1 MKMLTKIS
9 ILVTAAFA
17 CSAMAVVQPNDAK
30 KLSRDKHGSYSR
42 LMRVTMKDGS
52 TEEFLM
58 ESVKNLTFAANPN
71 DSSDIDEKPPVEDPD
86 LPDVPDRTPE
96 ARSMSSTATSS
107 SSSDWY
113 GPEVKSSESKSS
125 DSKSSDKSSSSFVEE
140 SSSSAKSSDSK
151 SSDDKS
157 SDSKPADKSSDSK
170 SSDKSSSSSIEQSS
184 SSAKSSE
191 SKSSESKSSDSKSS
205 DSKQSDDKSSSSSAK
220 PSSSSAKQSSSSEA
234 TTGLPN
240 IDYAGTRI
248 MWTPKKQTLS
258 VFSRQAGNA
267 KFTLFDAQGVTV
279 GSGSMYVTRGSTS
292 LSLEYLNLPKGTFVI
307 RFEIGNTKLQQKISV
322 TGK

>member
-17 CSAMAVVQPNDAK
+17 CSAMAVVQTNDAK

-157 SDSKPADKSSDSK
+157 SDSKPVDKSSDSK
-170 SSDKSSSSSIEQSS
+170 SSDSKPTD
-184 SSAKSSE
+184 
-191 SKSSESKSSDSKSS
+191 KSSESKSSDSKPA
-205 DSKQSDDKSSSSSAK
+205 DDKSSSSSVK

>member
-9 ILVTAAFA
+9 TMVAFA
-17 CSAMAVVQPNDAK
+17 CVCSAMATVQTNDAK

-71 DSSDIDEKPPVEDPD
+71 DSSDIDEKPPVEDPE

-96 ARSMSSTATSS
+96 ARSMSSSATES
-107 SSSDWY
+107 SSSDRFD
-113 GPEVKSSESKSS
+113 PEVKSSDSESSDSKSS
-125 DSKSSDKSSSSFVEE
+125 DSKSSDS
-140 SSSSAKSSDSK
+140 KSSDSK
-151 SSDDKS
+151 SSD
-157 SDSKPADKSSDSK
+157 
-170 SSDKSSSSSIEQSS
+170 
-184 SSAKSSE
+184 
-191 SKSSESKSSDSKSS
+191 SKSSDSKSS
-205 DSKQSDDKSSSSSAK
+205 DSKQTDDKSSSSAK
-220 PSSSSAKQSSSSEA
+220 SSSSSVKSSSSSVKQSSSSEA
-234 TTGLPN
+234 TTGIPM

-248 MWTPKKQTLS
+248 MWSPKKQTLS

-267 KFTLFDAQGVTV
+267 KFSLFDAQGVNV
-279 GSGSMYVTRGSTS
+279 GGGSMYVSRGSTS

>member
-9 ILVTAAFA
+9 TMVAFA
-17 CSAMAVVQPNDAK
+17 CVCSAMASVQTNDAK

-71 DSSDIDEKPPVEDPD
+71 DSSDIDEKPPVEDPE

-96 ARSMSSTATSS
+96 ARSMSSSATES

-113 GPEVKSSESKSS
+113 GPEVKSSDSQSS
-125 DSKSSDKSSSSFVEE
+125 ESKSSDKSSSSSVEQSSSSVKQ

-151 SSDDKS
+151 SSESKS
-157 SDSKPADKSSDSK
+157 SDSKPADKSS
-170 SSDKSSSSSIEQSS
+170 E
-184 SSAKSSE
+184 
-191 SKSSESKSSDSKSS
+191 SKSS

-220 PSSSSAKQSSSSEA
+220 PSSSSDA

-267 KFTLFDAQGVTV
+267 KFTLFDAQGVNV
-279 GSGSMYVTRGSTS
+279 GGGSMYVSRGSTS

-322 TGK
+322 TGM

>member
-9 ILVTAAFA
+9 TMVAFA
-17 CSAMAVVQPNDAK
+17 CVCSAMAAVQTNDAK

-71 DSSDIDEKPPVEDPD
+71 DSSDIDEKPPVEDPE

-96 ARSMSSTATSS
+96 ARSMSSSATES
-107 SSSDWY
+107 SSSDKFD
-113 GPEVKSSESKSS
+113 PEVKSSDSESSDSKSS
-125 DSKSSDKSSSSFVEE
+125 DSKSSDS
-140 SSSSAKSSDSK
+140 KSSDSK
-151 SSDDKS
+151 SSDS
-157 SDSKPADKSSDSK
+157 KSSDSK
-170 SSDKSSSSSIEQSS
+170 SSD
-184 SSAKSSE
+184 
-191 SKSSESKSSDSKSS
+191 SKSSDSKSSDSKSSDSKSSGSISSDSKQADDKSSDSKSS

-234 TTGLPN
+234 TTGIPM

-248 MWTPKKQTLS
+248 MWSPKKQTLS

-267 KFTLFDAQGVTV
+267 KFSLFDAQGVNV
-279 GSGSMYVTRGSTS
+279 GGGSMYVSRGSTS
-292 LSLEYLNLPKGTFVI
+292 LSLEYLDLPKGTFVI

>member
-9 ILVTAAFA
+9 TMVAFA
-17 CSAMAVVQPNDAK
+17 CVCSAMAAVQTNDAK

-42 LMRVTMKDGS
+42 LMRVTMKDGA

-71 DSSDIDEKPPVEDPD
+71 DSSDIDEKPPVEDPE
-86 LPDVPDRTPE
+86 LPDEPDRTPE
-96 ARSMSSTATSS
+96 ARSMSSSATES
-107 SSSDWY
+107 SSSDKID
-113 GPEVKSSESKSS
+113 PEVKSS
-125 DSKSSDKSSSSFVEE
+125 DSKSSSSSEE
-140 SSSSAKSSDSK
+140 QPSSSA
-151 SSDDKS
+151 
-157 SDSKPADKSSDSK
+157 KSSDSK
-170 SSDKSSSSSIEQSS
+170 SSDKSSSSS
-184 SSAKSSE
+184 
-191 SKSSESKSSDSKSS
+191 
-205 DSKQSDDKSSSSSAK
+205 
-220 PSSSSAKQSSSSEA
+220 EA
-234 TTGLPN
+234 TTGIPT

-279 GSGSMYVTRGSTS
+279 GSGNVYVSRGSTS
-292 LSLEYLNLPKGTFVI
+292 LSLEYLNLPKGTFVMS
-307 RFEIGNTKLQQKISV
+307 FEIGNTKIQQKISV

>member
-1 MKMLTKIS
+1 MCYFLIKRQFKMKMLTKIS
-9 ILVTAAFA
+9 TMVAFA
-17 CSAMAVVQPNDAK
+17 CVCSAMATVQTNDAK

-71 DSSDIDEKPPVEDPD
+71 DSSDIDEKPPVEDPE

-96 ARSMSSTATSS
+96 ARSMSSSATES
-107 SSSDWY
+107 SSSDKFD
-113 GPEVKSSESKSS
+113 PEVKSSDSESS
-125 DSKSSDKSSSSFVEE
+125 D
-140 SSSSAKSSDSK
+140 
-151 SSDDKS
+151 
-157 SDSKPADKSSDSK
+157 
-170 SSDKSSSSSIEQSS
+170 
-184 SSAKSSE
+184 
-191 SKSSESKSSDSKSS
+191 SKSSDSKSS
-205 DSKQSDDKSSSSSAK
+205 DSKSSDSKSSDGKQTDDKSSSSAKSSSSSAK
-220 PSSSSAKQSSSSEA
+220 PSSSSVKQSSSSEA

-267 KFTLFDAQGVTV
+267 KFTLFDAQGVNV
-279 GSGSMYVTRGSTS
+279 GGGSMYVSRGSTS

>member
-1 MKMLTKIS
+1 MKLLTKMT
-9 ILVTAAFA
+9 ILATVACA
-17 CSAMAVVQPNDAK
+17 CSAMAAVQTNDAK

-71 DSSDIDEKPPVEDPD
+71 DSSDIDEKPPVEDPE

-96 ARSMSSTATSS
+96 ARSMSSSATES
-107 SSSDWY
+107 SSSDKID
-113 GPEVKSSESKSS
+113 PEVKSSDSESS
-125 DSKSSDKSSSSFVEE
+125 D
-140 SSSSAKSSDSK
+140 
-151 SSDDKS
+151 
-157 SDSKPADKSSDSK
+157 
-170 SSDKSSSSSIEQSS
+170 
-184 SSAKSSE
+184 
-191 SKSSESKSSDSKSS
+191 SKSSDSKSS
-205 DSKQSDDKSSSSSAK
+205 DSKQADDKSSSSAKSSSSSVK
-220 PSSSSAKQSSSSEA
+220 PSSSSVKQSSSSE
-234 TTGLPN
+234 TTDGIPE

-248 MWTPKKQTLS
+248 MWSPKKQTLS

-267 KFTLFDAQGVTV
+267 KFSLFDAQGVNV

-307 RFEIGNTKLQQKISV
+307 RFEIGNTKIQQKISV

>member
-1 MKMLTKIS
+1 M
-9 ILVTAAFA
+9 VAFA
-17 CSAMAVVQPNDAK
+17 CVCSVMAAVQTNDAK

-96 ARSMSSTATSS
+96 ARSMSSSATES
-107 SSSDWY
+107 SSSDKFD
-113 GPEVKSSESKSS
+113 PEVKSSDSESSDSKSTDSKSS
-125 DSKSSDKSSSSFVEE
+125 DSKSSDS
-140 SSSSAKSSDSK
+140 KSSDSK
-151 SSDDKS
+151 SSDSMS
-157 SDSKPADKSSDSK
+157 SDSKSSDSK
-170 SSDKSSSSSIEQSS
+170 SSD
-184 SSAKSSE
+184 
-191 SKSSESKSSDSKSS
+191 SKSSDSKSSDSKSSDSKSS
-205 DSKQSDDKSSSSSAK
+205 DSKQTDDKSSSSAK
-220 PSSSSAKQSSSSEA
+220 SSSSSVKSSSSSVKQSSSSEA
-234 TTGLPN
+234 TTGIPM

-248 MWTPKKQTLS
+248 MWSPKKQTLS

-267 KFTLFDAQGVTV
+267 KFSLFDAQGVNV
-279 GSGSMYVTRGSTS
+279 GGGSMYVSRGSTS

-322 TGK
+322 TGT

>member
-1 MKMLTKIS
+1 MCYFLIKRQFKMKMLTKIS
-9 ILVTAAFA
+9 TMVAFA
-17 CSAMAVVQPNDAK
+17 CVCSAMATVQTNDAK

-71 DSSDIDEKPPVEDPD
+71 DSSDIDEKPPVEDPE

-96 ARSMSSTATSS
+96 ARSMSSSATES
-107 SSSDWY
+107 SSSDRFD
-113 GPEVKSSESKSS
+113 PEVKSSDSESSDSKSS
-125 DSKSSDKSSSSFVEE
+125 DSKSSDS
-140 SSSSAKSSDSK
+140 KSSDSK
-151 SSDDKS
+151 SSD
-157 SDSKPADKSSDSK
+157 
-170 SSDKSSSSSIEQSS
+170 
-184 SSAKSSE
+184 
-191 SKSSESKSSDSKSS
+191 SKSSDSKSS
-205 DSKQSDDKSSSSSAK
+205 DSKQTDDKSSSSAK
-220 PSSSSAKQSSSSEA
+220 SSSSSVKSSSSSVKQSSSSEA
-234 TTGLPN
+234 TTGIPM

-248 MWTPKKQTLS
+248 MWSPKKQTLS

-267 KFTLFDAQGVTV
+267 KFSLFDAQGVNV
-279 GSGSMYVTRGSTS
+279 GGGSMYVSRGSTS

>member
-1 MKMLTKIS
+1 MKNLHNLS
-9 ILVTAAFA
+9 LVVTLACA
-17 CSAMAVVQPNDAK
+17 CSVMAAVANNSGQSKDRGPNK
-30 KLSRDKHGSYSR
+30 RESYSR

-71 DSSDIDEKPPVEDPD
+71 DSSDIDEKPPVEDPE

-96 ARSMSSTATSS
+96 ARSMSSSATPS

-113 GPEVKSSESKSS
+113 SPEVKSS
-125 DSKSSDKSSSSFVEE
+125 DSKSSSSSEE
-140 SSSSAKSSDSK
+140 QPSSSAKSSDSK
-151 SSDDKS
+151 SSDSKQVDDKS
-157 SDSKPADKSSDSK
+157 SSSAKSSDSK
-170 SSDKSSSSSIEQSS
+170 SSDKSSSSS
-184 SSAKSSE
+184 AM
-191 SKSSESKSSDSKSS
+191 
-205 DSKQSDDKSSSSSAK
+205 
-220 PSSSSAKQSSSSEA
+220 QSSSSEA
-234 TTGLPN
+234 TTGIPE

-279 GSGSMYVTRGSTS
+279 GSGNVYVSRGSTS
-292 LSLEYLNLPKGTFVI
+292 LSLEYLNLPKGTFVMS
-307 RFEIGNTKLQQKISV
+307 FEIGNTKLQQKISV

>member
-1 MKMLTKIS
+1 M
-9 ILVTAAFA
+9 VAFA
-17 CSAMAVVQPNDAK
+17 CVCSAMAAVQTNDAK

-71 DSSDIDEKPPVEDPD
+71 DSSDIDEKPPVEDPE

-96 ARSMSSTATSS
+96 ARSMSSSATES
-107 SSSDWY
+107 SSSDKFD
-113 GPEVKSSESKSS
+113 PEVKSSDSESS
-125 DSKSSDKSSSSFVEE
+125 DSKSSD
-140 SSSSAKSSDSK
+140 
-151 SSDDKS
+151 
-157 SDSKPADKSSDSK
+157 
-170 SSDKSSSSSIEQSS
+170 
-184 SSAKSSE
+184 
-191 SKSSESKSSDSKSS
+191 SKSSDSKSS
-205 DSKQSDDKSSSSSAK
+205 DSKQADDKSSSSAK
-220 PSSSSAKQSSSSEA
+220 SSSSSVKQSSSSE
-234 TTGLPN
+234 TTDGIPM

-248 MWTPKKQTLS
+248 MWSPKKQTLS

-267 KFTLFDAQGVTV
+267 KFSLFDAQGVNV
-279 GSGSMYVTRGSTS
+279 GGGSMYVSRGSTS

>member
-1 MKMLTKIS
+1 M
-9 ILVTAAFA
+9 VAFA
-17 CSAMAVVQPNDAK
+17 CVCSAMAAVQTNDAK

-71 DSSDIDEKPPVEDPD
+71 DSSDIDEKPPVEDPE

-96 ARSMSSTATSS
+96 ARSMSSSATES
-107 SSSDWY
+107 SSSDKID
-113 GPEVKSSESKSS
+113 PEVKSSDSESSDSKSS
-125 DSKSSDKSSSSFVEE
+125 DSKSSDSKQADDKSSSS
-140 SSSSAKSSDSK
+140 A
-151 SSDDKS
+151 
-157 SDSKPADKSSDSK
+157 KSSDSK
-170 SSDKSSSSSIEQSS
+170 SSDKSSSSSV
-184 SSAKSSE
+184 
-191 SKSSESKSSDSKSS
+191 
-205 DSKQSDDKSSSSSAK
+205 
-220 PSSSSAKQSSSSEA
+220 KQSSSSE
-234 TTGLPN
+234 TTDGIPM

-248 MWTPKKQTLS
+248 MWSPKKQTLS

-267 KFTLFDAQGVTV
+267 KFSLFDAQGVNV
-279 GSGSMYVTRGSTS
+279 GGGSMYVSRGSTS

>member
-1 MKMLTKIS
+1 M
-9 ILVTAAFA
+9 VAFA
-17 CSAMAVVQPNDAK
+17 CVCSAMAAVQTNDAK

-42 LMRVTMKDGS
+42 LMRVTMKDGA

-71 DSSDIDEKPPVEDPD
+71 DSSDIDEKPPVEDPE

-96 ARSMSSTATSS
+96 ARSMSSSATES
-107 SSSDWY
+107 SSSDKID
-113 GPEVKSSESKSS
+113 PEVKSSDSESSDSKSS
-125 DSKSSDKSSSSFVEE
+125 DSKSSDSKQADDKSSSS
-140 SSSSAKSSDSK
+140 A
-151 SSDDKS
+151 
-157 SDSKPADKSSDSK
+157 KSSDSK
-170 SSDKSSSSSIEQSS
+170 SSDKSSSSSV
-184 SSAKSSE
+184 
-191 SKSSESKSSDSKSS
+191 
-205 DSKQSDDKSSSSSAK
+205 
-220 PSSSSAKQSSSSEA
+220 KQSSSSEA
-234 TTGLPN
+234 TTGIPT

-279 GSGSMYVTRGSTS
+279 GSGNVYVSRGSTS
-292 LSLEYLNLPKGTFVI
+292 LSLEYLNLPKGTFVMS
-307 RFEIGNTKLQQKISV
+307 FEIGNTKIQQKISV

>member
-9 ILVTAAFA
+9 TMVAFA
-17 CSAMAVVQPNDAK
+17 CVCSAMAAVQTNDAK

-71 DSSDIDEKPPVEDPD
+71 DSSDIDEKPPVEDPE

-96 ARSMSSTATSS
+96 ARSMSSSATES
-107 SSSDWY
+107 SSSDKID
-113 GPEVKSSESKSS
+113 PEVKSSDSESS
-125 DSKSSDKSSSSFVEE
+125 DSKSSD
-140 SSSSAKSSDSK
+140 
-151 SSDDKS
+151 
-157 SDSKPADKSSDSK
+157 
-170 SSDKSSSSSIEQSS
+170 
-184 SSAKSSE
+184 
-191 SKSSESKSSDSKSS
+191 SKSSDSKSS
-205 DSKQSDDKSSSSSAK
+205 DSKQADDKSSSSAK
-220 PSSSSAKQSSSSEA
+220 SSSSSVKQSSSSE
-234 TTGLPN
+234 TTDGIPM

-248 MWTPKKQTLS
+248 MWSPKKQTLS

-267 KFTLFDAQGVTV
+267 KFSLFDAQGVNV
-279 GSGSMYVTRGSTS
+279 GGGSMYVSRGSTS

>member
-9 ILVTAAFA
+9 TMVAFA
-17 CSAMAVVQPNDAK
+17 CVCSAMAAVQTNDAK

-42 LMRVTMKDGS
+42 LMRVTMKDGA

-71 DSSDIDEKPPVEDPD
+71 DSSDIDEKPPVEDPE

-96 ARSMSSTATSS
+96 ARSMSSSATES
-107 SSSDWY
+107 SSSDKID
-113 GPEVKSSESKSS
+113 PEVKSSDSESSDSKSS
-125 DSKSSDKSSSSFVEE
+125 DSKSSDSKQADDKSSSS
-140 SSSSAKSSDSK
+140 A
-151 SSDDKS
+151 
-157 SDSKPADKSSDSK
+157 KSSDSK
-170 SSDKSSSSSIEQSS
+170 SSDKSSSSSV
-184 SSAKSSE
+184 
-191 SKSSESKSSDSKSS
+191 
-205 DSKQSDDKSSSSSAK
+205 
-220 PSSSSAKQSSSSEA
+220 KQSSSSEA
-234 TTGLPN
+234 TTGIPT

-279 GSGSMYVTRGSTS
+279 GSGNVYVSRGSTS
-292 LSLEYLNLPKGTFVI
+292 LSLEYLNLPKGTFVMS
-307 RFEIGNTKLQQKISV
+307 FEIGNTKIQQKISV

>member
-9 ILVTAAFA
+9 TMVAFA
-17 CSAMAVVQPNDAK
+17 CVCSVMAAVQTNDAK

-96 ARSMSSTATSS
+96 ARSMSSSATES
-107 SSSDWY
+107 SSSDKFD
-113 GPEVKSSESKSS
+113 PEVKSSDSESSDSKSTDSKSS
-125 DSKSSDKSSSSFVEE
+125 DSKSSDS
-140 SSSSAKSSDSK
+140 KSSDSK
-151 SSDDKS
+151 SSDSMS
-157 SDSKPADKSSDSK
+157 SDSKSSDSK
-170 SSDKSSSSSIEQSS
+170 SSD
-184 SSAKSSE
+184 
-191 SKSSESKSSDSKSS
+191 SKSSDSKSSDSKSSDSKSS
-205 DSKQSDDKSSSSSAK
+205 DSKQTDDKSSSSAK
-220 PSSSSAKQSSSSEA
+220 SSSSSVKSSSSSVKQSSSSEA
-234 TTGLPN
+234 TTGIPM

-248 MWTPKKQTLS
+248 MWSPKKQTLS

-267 KFTLFDAQGVTV
+267 KFSLFDAQGVNV
-279 GSGSMYVTRGSTS
+279 GGGSMYVSRGSTS

-322 TGK
+322 TGT

>member
-1 MKMLTKIS
+1 M
-9 ILVTAAFA
+9 VAFA
-17 CSAMAVVQPNDAK
+17 CVCSAMAAVQTNDAK

-42 LMRVTMKDGS
+42 LMRVTMKDGA

-71 DSSDIDEKPPVEDPD
+71 DSSDIDEKPPVEDPE

-96 ARSMSSTATSS
+96 ARSMSSSATES
-107 SSSDWY
+107 SSSDKFD
-113 GPEVKSSESKSS
+113 PEVKSSDSESSDSKSSDSKSSDSKSSDSKSSDSKSSESKSS
-125 DSKSSDKSSSSFVEE
+125 DSKQTDDKSSSS
-140 SSSSAKSSDSK
+140 A
-151 SSDDKS
+151 
-157 SDSKPADKSSDSK
+157 KSSDSK
-170 SSDKSSSSSIEQSS
+170 SSDKSSSSSV
-184 SSAKSSE
+184 
-191 SKSSESKSSDSKSS
+191 
-205 DSKQSDDKSSSSSAK
+205 
-220 PSSSSAKQSSSSEA
+220 KQSSSSEA
-234 TTGLPN
+234 TTGIPT

-279 GSGSMYVTRGSTS
+279 GSGNVYVSRGSTS
-292 LSLEYLNLPKGTFVI
+292 LSLEYLNLPKGTFVMS
-307 RFEIGNTKLQQKISV
+307 FEIGNTKIQQKISV

>member
-1 MKMLTKIS
+1 M
-9 ILVTAAFA
+9 VAFA
-17 CSAMAVVQPNDAK
+17 CVCSAMAAVQTNDAK

-42 LMRVTMKDGS
+42 LMRVTMKDGA

-71 DSSDIDEKPPVEDPD
+71 DSSDIDEKPPVEDPE

-96 ARSMSSTATSS
+96 ARSMSSSATES
-107 SSSDWY
+107 SSSDKID
-113 GPEVKSSESKSS
+113 PEVKSS
-125 DSKSSDKSSSSFVEE
+125 DSKSSSSSEE
-140 SSSSAKSSDSK
+140 QPSSSAKSSDSK
-151 SSDDKS
+151 SSDSKQVDDKS
-157 SDSKPADKSSDSK
+157 SSSAKSSDSK
-170 SSDKSSSSSIEQSS
+170 SSDKSSSSSV
-184 SSAKSSE
+184 
-191 SKSSESKSSDSKSS
+191 
-205 DSKQSDDKSSSSSAK
+205 
-220 PSSSSAKQSSSSEA
+220 KQSSSSEA
-234 TTGLPN
+234 TTGIPT

-279 GSGSMYVTRGSTS
+279 GSGNVYVSRGSTS
-292 LSLEYLNLPKGTFVI
+292 LSLEYLNLPKGTFVMS
-307 RFEIGNTKLQQKISV
+307 FEIGNTKIQQKISV

>member
-9 ILVTAAFA
+9 TMVAFA
-17 CSAMAVVQPNDAK
+17 CVCSAMAAVQTNDAK

-71 DSSDIDEKPPVEDPD
+71 DSSDIDEKPPVEDPE

-96 ARSMSSTATSS
+96 ARSMSSSATES
-107 SSSDWY
+107 SSSDKFD
-113 GPEVKSSESKSS
+113 PEVKSSDSESSDSKSSDSKSTDSKSS
-125 DSKSSDKSSSSFVEE
+125 DSKSSDS
-140 SSSSAKSSDSK
+140 
-151 SSDDKS
+151 
-157 SDSKPADKSSDSK
+157 
-170 SSDKSSSSSIEQSS
+170 KSSSSSIEQSS

-191 SKSSESKSSDSKSS
+191 SKSSDSKSSDSKSSDSKPADKSSESKSSDSKSS
-205 DSKQSDDKSSSSSAK
+205 DSKQSDDKSSSSSVK
-220 PSSSSAKQSSSSEA
+220 SSSSSVKQSSSSEA
-234 TTGLPN
+234 TTGIPM

-248 MWTPKKQTLS
+248 MWSPKKQTLS

-267 KFTLFDAQGVTV
+267 KFSLFDAQGVNV
-279 GSGSMYVTRGSTS
+279 GGGSMYVSRGSTS

>member
-1 MKMLTKIS
+1 M
-9 ILVTAAFA
+9 VAFA
-17 CSAMAVVQPNDAK
+17 CVCSAMAAVQTNDAK

-71 DSSDIDEKPPVEDPD
+71 DSSDIDEKPPVEDPE

-96 ARSMSSTATSS
+96 ARSMSSSATES
-107 SSSDWY
+107 SSSDKID
-113 GPEVKSSESKSS
+113 PEVKSSDSESS
-125 DSKSSDKSSSSFVEE
+125 D
-140 SSSSAKSSDSK
+140 
-151 SSDDKS
+151 
-157 SDSKPADKSSDSK
+157 
-170 SSDKSSSSSIEQSS
+170 
-184 SSAKSSE
+184 
-191 SKSSESKSSDSKSS
+191 SKSSDSKSS
-205 DSKQSDDKSSSSSAK
+205 DSKQADDKSSSSAK
-220 PSSSSAKQSSSSEA
+220 SSSSSVKQSSSSE
-234 TTGLPN
+234 TTDGIPM

-248 MWTPKKQTLS
+248 MWSPKKQTLS

-267 KFTLFDAQGVTV
+267 KFSLFDAQGVNV
-279 GSGSMYVTRGSTS
+279 GGGSMYVSRGSTS

>member
-1 MKMLTKIS
+1 M
-9 ILVTAAFA
+9 VAFA
-17 CSAMAVVQPNDAK
+17 CVCSAMAAVQTNDAK

-71 DSSDIDEKPPVEDPD
+71 DSSDIDEKPPVEDPE

-96 ARSMSSTATSS
+96 ARSMSSSATES
-107 SSSDWY
+107 SSSDKFD
-113 GPEVKSSESKSS
+113 PEVKSSDSESS
-125 DSKSSDKSSSSFVEE
+125 DSKSSDSKQADDKSSSS
-140 SSSSAKSSDSK
+140 A
-151 SSDDKS
+151 
-157 SDSKPADKSSDSK
+157 KSSDSK
-170 SSDKSSSSSIEQSS
+170 SSDKSSSSSV
-184 SSAKSSE
+184 
-191 SKSSESKSSDSKSS
+191 
-205 DSKQSDDKSSSSSAK
+205 
-220 PSSSSAKQSSSSEA
+220 KQSSSSE
-234 TTGLPN
+234 TTDGIPM

-248 MWTPKKQTLS
+248 MWSPKKQTLS

-267 KFTLFDAQGVTV
+267 KFSLFDAQGVNV
-279 GSGSMYVTRGSTS
+279 GGGSMYVSRGSTS

>member
-9 ILVTAAFA
+9 TMVAFA
-17 CSAMAVVQPNDAK
+17 CVCSAMATVQTNDAK

-71 DSSDIDEKPPVEDPD
+71 DSSDIDEKPPVEDPE

-96 ARSMSSTATSS
+96 ARSMSSSATES
-107 SSSDWY
+107 SSSDRFD
-113 GPEVKSSESKSS
+113 PEVKSSDSESS
-125 DSKSSDKSSSSFVEE
+125 D
-140 SSSSAKSSDSK
+140 
-151 SSDDKS
+151 
-157 SDSKPADKSSDSK
+157 
-170 SSDKSSSSSIEQSS
+170 
-184 SSAKSSE
+184 
-191 SKSSESKSSDSKSS
+191 SKSSDSKSS
-205 DSKQSDDKSSSSSAK
+205 DSKSSDSKSSDGKQTDDKSSSSAKSSSSSAK
-220 PSSSSAKQSSSSEA
+220 PSSSSVKQSSSSEA

-267 KFTLFDAQGVTV
+267 KFTLFDAQGVNV
-279 GSGSMYVTRGSTS
+279 GGGSMYVSRGSTS

>member
-9 ILVTAAFA
+9 TMVAFA
-17 CSAMAVVQPNDAK
+17 CVCSAMAAVQTNDAK

-71 DSSDIDEKPPVEDPD
+71 DSSDIDEKPPVEDPE
-86 LPDVPDRTPE
+86 LPDEPDRTPE
-96 ARSMSSTATSS
+96 ARSMSSSATES
-107 SSSDWY
+107 SSSDKID
-113 GPEVKSSESKSS
+113 PEVKSS
-125 DSKSSDKSSSSFVEE
+125 DSKSSDSKQVDDKSSSS
-140 SSSSAKSSDSK
+140 A
-151 SSDDKS
+151 
-157 SDSKPADKSSDSK
+157 KSSDSK
-170 SSDKSSSSSIEQSS
+170 SSDKSSSSSV
-184 SSAKSSE
+184 
-191 SKSSESKSSDSKSS
+191 
-205 DSKQSDDKSSSSSAK
+205 
-220 PSSSSAKQSSSSEA
+220 KQSSSSEA
-234 TTGLPN
+234 TTGIPT

-279 GSGSMYVTRGSTS
+279 GSGNVYVSRGSTS
-292 LSLEYLNLPKGTFVI
+292 LSLEYLNLPKGTFVMS
-307 RFEIGNTKLQQKISV
+307 FEIGNTKIQQKISV

>member
-9 ILVTAAFA
+9 TMVAFA
-17 CSAMAVVQPNDAK
+17 CVCSAMASVQTNDAK

-42 LMRVTMKDGS
+42 LMRVTMKDGA

-71 DSSDIDEKPPVEDPD
+71 DSSDIDEKPPVEDPE

-96 ARSMSSTATSS
+96 ARSMSSSATES
-107 SSSDWY
+107 SSSDKFD
-113 GPEVKSSESKSS
+113 PEVKSS
-125 DSKSSDKSSSSFVEE
+125 DSKSSSSSEE
-140 SSSSAKSSDSK
+140 QLSSSAKSSDSK
-151 SSDDKS
+151 SSDSKQVDDKS
-157 SDSKPADKSSDSK
+157 SSSAKSSDSK
-170 SSDKSSSSSIEQSS
+170 SSDKSSSSSV
-184 SSAKSSE
+184 
-191 SKSSESKSSDSKSS
+191 
-205 DSKQSDDKSSSSSAK
+205 
-220 PSSSSAKQSSSSEA
+220 KQSSSSEA
-234 TTGLPN
+234 TTGIPT

-267 KFTLFDAQGVTV
+267 KFTLFDAQGVNV
-279 GSGSMYVTRGSTS
+279 GSGNVYVSRGSTS
-292 LSLEYLNLPKGTFVI
+292 LSLEYLNLPKGTFVMS
-307 RFEIGNTKLQQKISV
+307 FEIGNTKIQQKISV

>member
-1 MKMLTKIS
+1 
-9 ILVTAAFA
+9 
-17 CSAMAVVQPNDAK
+17 MAVVQTNDAK

-71 DSSDIDEKPPVEDPD
+71 DSSDIDEKPPVEDPE

-157 SDSKPADKSSDSK
+157 SDSKPVDKSSDSK

-191 SKSSESKSSDSKSS
+191 SKSSESKSSDSKPADKSSDSKSS